1 MFVGRR
7 RGGARTGGTGLF
19 ALQFLA
25 IACVQNCRPQC
36 DGHADERRGPHGR
49 MAAGAGL
56 LAERIFE
63 TLCPL
68 VLGWPTPL
76 LNKKVVA
83 GRKLREALAASQA
96 IVSQARSCER
106 QPGERCG
113 AAFCCRPCPGNSPRW
128 RWAGVGFGPCCDA
141 AGPRLCCRFQLA
153 GFAKADDLAYFL
165 TEICG
170 AQYVHQPLLA
180 PTDDI
185 LKA

>member
-1 MFVGRR
+1 MP
-7 RGGARTGGTGLF
+7 TS
-19 ALQFLA
+19 
-25 IACVQNCRPQC
+25 
-36 DGHADERRGPHGR
+36 DEER

-76 LNKKVVA
+76 LNKKVFA

-113 AAFCCRPCPGNSPRW
+113 AAFAAAHALGTPHDGD
-128 RWAGVGFGPCCDA
+128 GPVLGSVLA
-141 AGPRLCCRFQLA
+141 AMLQDLGYVAVFSSQGSRRLM
-153 GFAKADDLAYFL
+153 
-165 TEICG
+165 TW
-170 AQYVHQPLLA
+170 H
-180 PTDDI
+180 TS
-185 LKA
+185 